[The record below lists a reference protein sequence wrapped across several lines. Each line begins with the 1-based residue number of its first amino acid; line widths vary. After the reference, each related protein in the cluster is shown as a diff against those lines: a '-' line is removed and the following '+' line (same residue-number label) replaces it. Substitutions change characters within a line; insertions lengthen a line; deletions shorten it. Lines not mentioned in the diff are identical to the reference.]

1 MQTPTLLEA
10 TNKIAK
16 FKFLLISTDSKVVN
30 LIHAKLDER
39 KYAYKSEKSFLL
51 PEKSRIVHVCKI
63 VEQPIGVLRTGSCL
77 ISCYYSVSEAFCFS
91 HHIFYA
97 N

>member
-39 KYAYKSEKSFLL
+39 KYAYRSFLKCAQANL
-51 PEKSRIVHVCKI
+51 YTSHAHLYYKSIQLAHTLCMQNKYNYNPEIKEI
-63 VEQPIGVLRTGSCL
+63 PILNELAMV
-77 ISCYYSVSEAFCFS
+77 
-91 HHIFYA
+91 
-97 N
+97 